1 MKKVAILGSSG
12 YIGSYLVDNFKK
24 KYKIISH
31 TRRSIKNKKFNQNIF
46 KKVTGDIRKNH
57 TIDKILATKPDI
69 LIYTISLNHFWS
81 EKNKKVSIN
90 NNYQPLKNLLNS
102 IVKKKL
108 KTKIIYFSTMQVYGR
123 KYNKQI
129 INEGY
134 PKNIDNVY
142 ALTHSMCEDLLIKFK
157 KKIKSY
163 SLRLSNSFGMPVL
176 KNDCWWLV
184 LNDFCRSAKIKGE
197 IIIKSDGKPLRDFIS
212 LKDVSRVVEKL
223 IIKEFSFPVINVCS
237 GNTFSIKEI
246 ANKVSKNRYFKKKI
260 PVRILKKKKN
270 TKIKKFHYDISLLKK
285 VGIKKFTKL
294 DKEITRFLHQI

>member
-1 MKKVAILGSSG
+1 
-12 YIGSYLVDNFKK
+12 
-24 KYKIISH
+24 
-31 TRRSIKNKKFNQNIF
+31 
-46 KKVTGDIRKNH
+46 
-57 TIDKILATKPDI
+57 
-69 LIYTISLNHFWS
+69 
-81 EKNKKVSIN
+81 
-90 NNYQPLKNLLNS
+90 
-102 IVKKKL
+102 
-108 KTKIIYFSTMQVYGR
+108 MQVYGR

-157 KKIKSY
+157 KNKIIFIKIVQ
-163 SLRLSNSFGMPVL
+163 LIWNASF

-270 TKIKKFHYDISLLKK
+270 TKIKKSF
-285 VGIKKFTKL
+285 
-294 DKEITRFLHQI
+294 ITILVY

>member
-1 MKKVAILGSSG
+1 MNKVAILGSSG

-31 TRRSIKNKKFNQNIF
+31 SRHRIKNKKFNQNIF

-69 LIYTISLNHFWS
+69 LIYTISSNHFWS

-90 NNYQPLKNLLNS
+90 NNYKPLKNLLQL

-129 INEGY
+129 INESY
-134 PKNIDNVY
+134 PKNIENVY

-197 IIIKSDGKPLRDFIS
+197 IIIKSDGSALRDFIS

-223 IIKEFSFPVINVCS
+223 MIKEFSFPVINVCS
-237 GNTFSIKEI
+237 GKTFSIKEV
-246 ANKVSKNRYFKKKI
+246 ANKVSKNSYFKKKI
-260 PVRILKKKKN
+260 PVRILNKKKK
-270 TKIKKFHYDISLLKK
+270 TEIKKFQYDINLLKK
-285 VGIKKFTKL
+285 IGIKKFAKL
-294 DKEITRFLHQI
+294 DKEITSFLDKI